1 MQAFIDN
8 IETLTLENEN
18 FRKVIYTWPNL
29 QLVVMSLLPG
39 DEIGEEIHDV
49 EDQFIRVEQWHA
61 KAVLE
66 WVEHELTDDMVV
78 VIPAGMKHNII
89 NLSAIE
95 TLKLYTIYSPKHH
108 PENTVHV
115 TKAQADEAEAWEH
128 H

>member
-8 IETLTLENEN
+8 IETLTLENEY

-39 DEIGEEIHDV
+39 EEIGEEIHDV

-66 WVEHELTDDMVV
+66 WVEHKLTDDMVV

-89 NLSAIE
+89 NLSATEI
-95 TLKLYTIYSPKHH
+95 LKLYTIYSPKHH

-115 TKAQADEAEAWEH
+115 TKAQADEAEALEH
-128 H
+128 N